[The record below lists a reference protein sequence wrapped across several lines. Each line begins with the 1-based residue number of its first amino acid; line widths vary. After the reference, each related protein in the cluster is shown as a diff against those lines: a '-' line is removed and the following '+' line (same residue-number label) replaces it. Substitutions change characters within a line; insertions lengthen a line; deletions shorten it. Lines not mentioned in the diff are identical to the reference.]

1 LFTILAQNHQQQLS
15 GNNIIFLTLSRY
27 ICDDLIFKIIFMKEF
42 LRVLFFI
49 GFATN
54 VTFGQE
60 SATKHTV
67 LKGETITQI
76 AQNYKTTP
84 SEIYRLNPEVQN
96 GIIENQILSVPELL
110 PLPKNTIT
118 HIVAPK
124 ETLFGLATKYNVK
137 VDAIQNA
144 NVGVLVDGLK
154 VGQELI
160 IPQELVQKIENS
172 ASKITHLV
180 EAKESLFS
188 IARLYNVSVEDLD
201 KANSAIIKDG
211 LQVGQVIKIPNKK
224 KTLDGRVRVI
234 NSETIFYVVQS
245 KETKYSI
252 AKQFGITI
260 EQLESQNPEIVNG
273 LTEGNKLA
281 INVQQI
287 TPTNENEELMLAL
300 AEKQVVVE
308 KAKANTEEIKSLKER
323 LALQNEINQ
332 KVLNVNGLLAN
343 LKEIDNSKEGS
354 AEKLRLV
361 LEANKNIQEILL
373 SKLDSLV
380 NTMSK
385 DLSELK
391 KTEIVDLD
399 ESIRLQNISNENINK
414 TNDLSHQLK
423 KQLAD
428 NRKVYSGLMDKAERI
443 AVEENQEYKKNIRE
457 NSKQK
462 PSESKIEKLSSE
474 AIKKMEADQQ
484 KRDQHNEMLLA
495 KLDSLNNESKSEL
508 KLHISKATFYSK
520 QARNFDDKLAKVKI
534 QSYQNKAY
542 EAQGKSKTGVVA
554 KPLTLNQIRKEL
566 AKEPNKVKEV
576 KIETLD
582 NLKEVK
588 VGYYVVLGEFQE
600 AKDRDALIM
609 KLTDSGSLDANFFY
623 NLNIL
628 SYDVY
633 CNYFSTKDEA
643 VYEYIKKQ
651 GKPLY
656 EKMFV
661 VNVVSEIYSK

>member
-1 LFTILAQNHQQQLS
+1 
-15 GNNIIFLTLSRY
+15 
-27 ICDDLIFKIIFMKEF
+27 MKGF

-49 GFATN
+49 GFVTN

-84 SEIYRLNPEVQN
+84 SEIYRLNPEAQN

-110 PLPKNTIT
+110 PKTKNTIT
-118 HIVAPK
+118 HIVVPK
-124 ETLFGLATKYNVK
+124 ETLFGLATKYNIK
-137 VDAIQNA
+137 VEALQNA
-144 NVGVLVDGLK
+144 NAAALTNGLK

-160 IPQELVQKIENS
+160 IPQELSQKTEI
-172 ASKITHLV
+172 ATSKITHLV
-180 EAKESLFS
+180 QAKESLFS

-201 KANSAIIKDG
+201 KANTAIIKDG
-211 LQVGQVIKIPNKK
+211 LQVGQVINIPNKK

-234 NSETIFYVVQS
+234 NSETVFYVVQP

-252 AKQFGITI
+252 AKKFGITI

-308 KAKANTEEIKSLKER
+308 KSKADTEEIKNLKER
-323 LALQNEINQ
+323 LALQNEIN
-332 KVLNVNGLLAN
+332 KEVHNVNGLLVN
-343 LKEIDNSKEGS
+343 LKEIDNTKEAS

-361 LEANKNIQEILL
+361 LETNKKIQEILL

-399 ESIRLQNISNENINK
+399 ESIRLQAISNENINK
-414 TNDLSHQLK
+414 TNELSHQLK

-457 NSKQK
+457 NSKIKSAENKVVVLTPGELKNLEMEQK
-462 PSESKIEKLSSE
+462 LRDLNHIKL
-474 AIKKMEADQQ
+474 IT
-484 KRDQHNEMLLA
+484 
-495 KLDSLNNESKSEL
+495 KLDSLNKESKSEL

-520 QARNFDDKLAKVKI
+520 QARSFDDKLAKVKI

-542 EAQGKSKTGVVA
+542 EAQGKSKTGVLA
-554 KPLTLNQIRKEL
+554 KPLTLDQIRKEL
-566 AKEPNKVKEV
+566 AKEPNKVAAV

-582 NLKEVK
+582 NLKDIK
-588 VGYYVVLGEFQE
+588 IGYYVVLGEFQE